1 MRFVSKN
8 EVSDDFTNNLAEKV
22 SSKINDEKFR
32 REYLRVNLHE
42 FDIRREAKEEGI
54 ALGISKGI
62 SKGLEKGA
70 RDAKFDAAQNALTLG
85 LSAEQASK
93 ITGLTLQEIENLKLQ
108 PVKSNE

>member
-54 ALGISKGI
+54 ALGISKG
-62 SKGLEKGA
+62 LEKGV
-70 RDAKFDAAQNALTLG
+70 RDAKFDAAKNALTLG